1 MFGTYL
7 QDGTVRFTQTGPLYD
22 YSLWIMTL
30 KLKLD
35 LMLYYIINQ
44 LIQVQSDLIYTDNCN
59 VSFYKKYVIKNENV
73 SNSYCS

>member
-1 MFGTYL
+1 
-7 QDGTVRFTQTGPLYD
+7 
-22 YSLWIMTL
+22 MTL
-30 KLKLD
+30 MLKLD